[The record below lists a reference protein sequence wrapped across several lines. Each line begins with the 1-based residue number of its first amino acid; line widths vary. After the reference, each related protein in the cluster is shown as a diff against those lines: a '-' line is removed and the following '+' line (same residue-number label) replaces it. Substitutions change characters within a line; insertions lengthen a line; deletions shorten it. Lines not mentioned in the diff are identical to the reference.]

1 MTSIYY
7 ASKNVTLKSLFG
19 VIFSGTWLLLCTV
32 SASAA
37 EENSA
42 QVSQLKSPEARRML
56 ENLEEQLNS
65 AFLAIAEEERKAGS
79 DLRSFNY
86 SVQIPEKKQ
95 YIMGMVVDTRE
106 LQKGLRV
113 VSVEPGSAADKVGLK
128 LNDYIVE
135 VDEVRITDAI
145 EPEGLPYLLK
155 PRVDDTLLLR
165 VKSGNQYREVSMHI
179 PGLYV
184 PEVNLQ
190 VAVKQD
196 KIVQE
201 QATEAQCAILK
212 FGSRSVALKMGSVAL
227 TEINDEKIPEIKNF
241 ALKTIPVPVGQHRIK
256 VGRSKWPDGNA
267 EGTIRTLDIEV
278 KANTK
283 YYIGSK
289 NFYFNEW
296 IPVVY
301 KEEQAECTLD

>member
-7 ASKNVTLKSLFG
+7 ASKKVTMKNLFS
-19 VIFSGTWLLLCTV
+19 VIFSSICLLTYPV
-32 SASAA
+32 IASADDESFSEA
-37 EENSA
+37 
-42 QVSQLKSPEARRML
+42 SQLKSPEARRML
-56 ENLEEQLNS
+56 ESLEEQLNS
-65 AFLAIAEEERKAGS
+65 TFLAIAEEERKVGN

-86 SVQIPEKKQ
+86 SMQIPEKKQ
-95 YIMGMVVDTRE
+95 YMLGMVVDTRE

-165 VKSGNQYREVSMHI
+165 VKSGNNYREVSMLV

-184 PEVNLQ
+184 PEMNLQ

-196 KIVQE
+196 NIAQE

-289 NFYFNEW
+289 NFYYDEW

-301 KEEQAECTLD
+301 KEEQTECTLD